1 MAVAYNKVLADS
13 DIRIG
18 NRVLKKGE
26 TVIELVDS
34 VEDAPPADASAPAAA
49 PRPQPMSEAEL
60 RQIITEAT
68 ERIARELVPAIADR
82 IIREEIE
89 KLKNS

>member
-1 MAVAYNKVLADS
+1 MAVAYNKVLSDS
-13 DIRIG
+13 EIRIG
-18 NRVLKKGE
+18 NRTLKKGE
-26 TVIELVDS
+26 TVFEMLESIE
-34 VEDAPPADASAPAAA
+34 EAPPAAAS
-49 PRPQPMSEAEL
+49 RPQPMSEAEL

>member
-1 MAVAYNKVLADS
+1 MAEAFNKILSDS
-13 DIRIG
+13 EIRVG

-26 TVIELVDS
+26 TVFELLESIE
-34 VEDAPPADASAPAAA
+34 ETRPADPS
-49 PRPQPMSEAEL
+49 RPQLMSEAEL

-68 ERIARELVPAIADR
+68 ERIAREMVPAIAEK
-82 IIREEIE
+82 IIRDEIE